1 MASTASQYNRTLPQP
16 SIPAANAAAHGS
28 PYETWAWVEESNRT
42 SIPSNRTSIPSNRSA
57 SHVPGYASLRC
68 LCQALHLTDSPM
80 IRRISEKQQ
89 HTRFSCS
96 IVKLRIQNLSEQG
109 AAQKFLVEITANRLQ
124 SQPPIQF
131 SLLISSMLN
140 VRRSGILKLFG
151 YIINTRST
159 S

>member
-28 PYETWAWVEESNRT
+28 PYETWAWVEE
-42 SIPSNRTSIPSNRSA
+42 SNRTSIPSNRSA